1 MKFKEFVKQNT
12 DQQADIIT
20 VFVNE
25 TIVVQADSILSE
37 HLAEYDELEV
47 VDTEYDFD
55 TDNNVCYLDIYCK

>member
-1 MKFKEFVKQNT
+1 MKFKEFVKNNA

-20 VFVNE
+20 VFVND
-25 TIVVQADSILSE
+25 TITAQTDSILSE

-55 TDNNVCYLDIYCK
+55 ADNNVCYLDIYCK

>member
-1 MKFKEFVKQNT
+1 MKFKEFVKNNA

-25 TIVVQADSILSE
+25 TITAQADSILSE

-55 TDNNVCYLDIYCK
+55 ADNNVCYLDIYCK